1 MLPLKVVFP
10 RAKHKMHRLYFY
22 LALVIAIPG
31 VSAAKTTACAPPPAL
46 QARLQAHPTGDAYA
60 ALGNW
65 YGDRKQYECA
75 GQAFRAGLKLSPR
88 SAELLYFLGLN
99 FMRMNQF
106 DQAVQPL
113 QQSIELKPHVL
124 KPHLLLATALEQLK
138 QPVDARKEWVAA
150 VRIDSNSEMALDGM
164 SKNLLA
170 AGDYES
176 IIGLLGSQPNL
187 SEPLVIDLASAYQK
201 TGASDRA
208 VEVLKKALQRTP
220 SSLQLANELVGDLIL
235 QNRFQEAAKVAKQLV
250 HDHPDDK
257 SAQKLYLHVLV
268 NNDDDQLARPLASKL
283 LQSDPH
289 DFWVLYLN
297 GVLYNHA
304 GNYAAARPLL
314 AEAASLNPD
323 HYNCHYHLGIALSQL
338 GDLKGA
344 KEQFEKTLAL
354 GALEPQIRFEYAKT
368 LRGLGETRL
377 AAEQLTLY
385 QEAQKGMA
393 TRTAVAIKSA
403 QAARELASGNTDKAV
418 ALYREAVAAQPD
430 NAMMNFKLSVAL
442 DKLGDRNGEMEV
454 LKRTI
459 QIDPTMAI
467 AHYQLGYLATL
478 RGDFVLAEE
487 QYRDAA
493 HAAPEYVEAWIGLAA
508 TLATESRFTEAQQAV
523 ESALRIDPTN
533 ANALELQKELASAAA
548 RGNQ

>member
-1 MLPLKVVFP
+1 MLPLKVVLP

-22 LALVIAIPG
+22 LALVITVSG
-31 VSAAKTTACAPPPAL
+31 VSAAKTQACTPPPAL
-46 QARLQAHPTGDAYA
+46 QSRIQAHPTSDAYA

-75 GQAFRAGLKLSPR
+75 GQVFQAGLKRSPR

-106 DQAVQPL
+106 DRAVQPL
-113 QQSIELKPHVL
+113 QQSIELKPNVL

-138 QPVDARKEWVAA
+138 QPVDARKEWLAA
-150 VRIDSNSEMALDGM
+150 VRIDQHSDMALDGM

-176 IIGLLGSQPNL
+176 IIGLFGSQPNL
-187 SEPLVIDLASAYQK
+187 SETLVIDLASAYQK
-201 TGASDRA
+201 SGASDRA
-208 VEVLKKALQRTP
+208 VEVLERALRRAP
-220 SSLQLANELVGDLIL
+220 YSLQLANELVRDLVL
-235 QNRFQEAAKVAKQLV
+235 LNRYQEAAKFAKQLV
-250 HDHPDDK
+250 QDHPDDK

-268 NNDDDQLARPLASKL
+268 TNDDDQLARPLASKL

-297 GVLYNHA
+297 GVLFNHA

-314 AEAASLNPD
+314 AEACGLNPD
-323 HYNCHYHLGIALSQL
+323 HYNCHYNLGTALSQL

-344 KEQFEKTLAL
+344 REQFEKALAL

-368 LRGLGETRL
+368 LRGLGETKL

-385 QEAQKGMA
+385 QQAQKDMA
-393 TRTAVAIKSA
+393 ARTEVAIKSA
-403 QAARELASGNTDKAV
+403 QAARELDSGNTDKAV
-418 ALYREAVAAQPD
+418 ALYRDAVAAQPN
-430 NAMMNFKLSVAL
+430 NAMLNFRLSVAL
-442 DKLGDRNGEMEV
+442 DKLGDRNGEIEV
-454 LKRTI
+454 LKRTV

-487 QYRDAA
+487 QYRDAVR
-493 HAAPEYVEAWIGLAA
+493 AAPEYVDAWIGLAA
-508 TLATESRFTEAQQAV
+508 TLATESRLKDAQEAV
-523 ESALRIDPTN
+523 ETALKIDPTN
-533 ANALELQKELASAAA
+533 ANALQLQTQLTTASQV
-548 RGNQ
+548 NQ

>member
-1 MLPLKVVFP
+1 MLPLKVVLS

-22 LALVIAIPG
+22 LALVITVSG
-31 VSAAKTTACAPPPAL
+31 VSAAKTQACTPPPAL
-46 QARLQAHPTGDAYA
+46 QSRIQAHPTSDAYA

-75 GQAFRAGLKLSPR
+75 GQVFQAGLKRSPR

-106 DQAVQPL
+106 DRAVQPL
-113 QQSIELKPHVL
+113 QQSIELKPNVL

-138 QPVDARKEWVAA
+138 QPVDARREWLAA
-150 VRIDSNSEMALDGM
+150 VRIDQHSDMALDGM

-176 IIGLLGSQPNL
+176 IIGLFGSQPNL
-187 SEPLVIDLASAYQK
+187 SETLVIDLASAYQK
-201 TGASDRA
+201 SGASDRA
-208 VEVLKKALQRTP
+208 VEVLERALRRAP
-220 SSLQLANELVGDLIL
+220 YSLQLANELVRDLVL
-235 QNRFQEAAKVAKQLV
+235 LNRYQEAAKFAKQLV
-250 HDHPDDK
+250 QDHPDDK

-268 NNDDDQLARPLASKL
+268 TNDDDQLARPLASKL

-297 GVLYNHA
+297 GVLFNHA

-314 AEAASLNPD
+314 AEACGLNPD
-323 HYNCHYHLGIALSQL
+323 HYNCHYNLGTALSQL

-344 KEQFEKTLAL
+344 REQFEKALAL

-368 LRGLGETRL
+368 LRGLGETKL

-385 QEAQKGMA
+385 QQAQKDMA
-393 TRTAVAIKSA
+393 ARTEVAIKSA
-403 QAARELASGNTDKAV
+403 QAARELDSGNTDKAV
-418 ALYREAVAAQPD
+418 ALYRDAVAAQPN
-430 NAMMNFKLSVAL
+430 NAMLNFRLSVAL
-442 DKLGDRNGEMEV
+442 DKLGDRNGEIEV
-454 LKRTI
+454 LKRTV

-487 QYRDAA
+487 QYRDAVR
-493 HAAPEYVEAWIGLAA
+493 AAPEYVDAWIGLAA
-508 TLATESRFTEAQQAV
+508 TLATESRLKDAQEAV
-523 ESALRIDPTN
+523 ETALKIDPTN
-533 ANALELQKELASAAA
+533 ANALQLQTQLTTASQA
-548 RGNQ
+548 NQ

>member
-1 MLPLKVVFP
+1 MLPLKVVLP

-22 LALVIAIPG
+22 LALVITVSG
-31 VSAAKTTACAPPPAL
+31 VSAAKTQACTPPPAL
-46 QARLQAHPTGDAYA
+46 QSRIQAHPTSDAYA

-75 GQAFRAGLKLSPR
+75 GQVFQAGLKRSPR

-106 DQAVQPL
+106 DRAVQPL
-113 QQSIELKPHVL
+113 QQSIELKPNVL

-138 QPVDARKEWVAA
+138 QPVDARKEWLAA
-150 VRIDSNSEMALDGM
+150 VRIDQHSDMALDGM

-176 IIGLLGSQPNL
+176 ILGLFGSQPNL
-187 SEPLVIDLASAYQK
+187 SETLVIDLASAYQK
-201 TGASDRA
+201 SGASDRA
-208 VEVLKKALQRTP
+208 VEVLERALRRAP
-220 SSLQLANELVGDLIL
+220 YSLQLANELVRDLVL
-235 QNRFQEAAKVAKQLV
+235 LNRYQEAAKFAKQLV
-250 HDHPDDK
+250 QDHPDDK

-268 NNDDDQLARPLASKL
+268 TNDDDQLARPLASKL

-297 GVLYNHA
+297 GVLFNHA

-314 AEAASLNPD
+314 AEACGLNPD
-323 HYNCHYHLGIALSQL
+323 HYNCHYNLGTALSQL

-344 KEQFEKTLAL
+344 REQFEKALAL

-368 LRGLGETRL
+368 LRGLGETKL

-385 QEAQKGMA
+385 QQAQKDMA
-393 TRTAVAIKSA
+393 ARTEVAIKSA
-403 QAARELASGNTDKAV
+403 QAARELDSGNTDKAV
-418 ALYREAVAAQPD
+418 ALYRDAVAAQPN
-430 NAMMNFKLSVAL
+430 NAMLNFRLSVAL
-442 DKLGDRNGEMEV
+442 DKLGDRNGEIEV
-454 LKRTI
+454 LKRTV

-487 QYRDAA
+487 QYRDAVR
-493 HAAPEYVEAWIGLAA
+493 AAPEYVDAWIGLAA
-508 TLATESRFTEAQQAV
+508 TLATESRLKDAQEAV
-523 ESALRIDPTN
+523 ETALKIDPTN
-533 ANALELQKELASAAA
+533 ANALQLQTQLTTASQA
-548 RGNQ
+548 NQ